1 MWIKEPTKLQE
12 DFYFI
17 GSSQNPIYLVRSGSD
32 WMLIES
38 GLRRD
43 SATVLQQLQACLIDI
58 GIIKHWVIT
67 HSHFDHCGT
76 IESLYLHLPEVK
88 MYASR
93 KSIEHFRNE
102 KYVAKIRQINTIEND
117 EQKASILPCNLRDI
131 SFNALE
137 EGHDVFFGS
146 ERWEVLDTPGH
157 SACSISLYCPARG
170 ALFVSDALGEIIK
183 ENTWFPLA
191 FQSMNNFIN
200 SVIKLS
206 MLDVQFI
213 LLGHHGVLTGEH
225 AKEACVDSLKA
236 CDDVSSLI
244 ASLLEDRTLE
254 ETIDELA
261 RRYGKSSRNFVPKYI
276 YKKSIEQ
283 MIEQLKTEYYV

>member
-17 GSSQNPIYLVRSGSD
+17 GSSKNPIYLVRSGSD
-32 WMLIES
+32 WVLIEG
-38 GLRRD
+38 GLGRD
-43 SATVLQQLQACLIDI
+43 SAIVWQQLQACPIDI
-58 GIIKHWVIT
+58 GSIKHWVIT

-76 IESLYLHLPEVK
+76 IESLYPHLPEVM

-93 KSIEHFRNE
+93 KSIEHFKSK
-102 KYVAKIRQINTIEND
+102 KYVAKIRQLNTIEND
-117 EQKASILPCNLRDI
+117 EHKTSPLPCNLQDI
-131 SFNALE
+131 SFNLLE
-137 EGHDVFFGS
+137 EGTDVFFGG
-146 ERWEVLDTPGH
+146 EQWEVLDTPGH
-157 SACSISLYCPARG
+157 STCSISLYCPARG
-170 ALFVSDALGEIIK
+170 ALFVSDALGEIIE

-191 FQSMNNFIN
+191 FQSMNNFIS
-200 SVIKLS
+200 SVSKLS
-206 MLDVQFI
+206 RLDVQFI

-225 AKEACVDSLKA
+225 AIRACLDSLKA

-254 ETIDELA
+254 ETLDELA
-261 RRYGKSSRNFVPKYI
+261 RRYGEGSSSFVPKYI
-276 YKKSIEQ
+276 YKKSMEQ